1 MTDKDI
7 EELACRI
14 IEHLNLVD
22 IKDVQLGEPVLSA
35 RDRILAIAEKH
46 HFISQ
51 ENNNADRL

>member
-22 IKDVQLGEPVLSA
+22 IQDVQLGEPMLTA

-46 HFISQ
+46 HFILQ
-51 ENNNADRL
+51 EDSNADRL